1 MRPQDV
7 VILLKRVSAAS
18 RSITNSQMAK
28 ELGISASEVS
38 ESLERSRIARLI
50 DSRKQRVNILAL
62 QEFMVHG
69 LKYIFP
75 AYPQSKVRGIATA
88 ISAPPMNQLIQSGK
102 EVYVWQ
108 DSKGDLRGE
117 SITPLYKTVP
127 MAVKEDT
134 TLYKLLALTDVFR
147 MGRAREIEIAKKELS
162 AILSKYGEQ

>member
-1 MRPQDV
+1 
-7 VILLKRVSAAS
+7 
-18 RSITNSQMAK
+18 MAK

-62 QEFMVHG
+62 QEFIVHG

-102 EVYVWQ
+102 EVYVWR

-127 MAVKEDT
+127 MAVKVDT

-147 MGRAREIEIAKKELS
+147 MGRAREIEIAKNELS

>member
-1 MRPQDV
+1 
-7 VILLKRVSAAS
+7 
-18 RSITNSQMAK
+18 MAK

-62 QEFMVHG
+62 QEFIVHG

>member
-7 VILLKRVSAAS
+7 VILLKKVSAAS

-62 QEFMVHG
+62 QEFIVHG

-108 DSKGDLRGE
+108 DSRGDLRGE

-147 MGRAREIEIAKKELS
+147 MGRAREIEIAKNELS

>member
-7 VILLKRVSAAS
+7 VILLKKVSAAS

-147 MGRAREIEIAKKELS
+147 MGRAREIEIAKNELS

>member
-7 VILLKRVSAAS
+7 VILLKKVSAAN

-62 QEFMVHG
+62 QEFIVHG

-147 MGRAREIEIAKKELS
+147 MGRAREIEIAKNELS